1 MINIIY
7 MHSELIPVSFFTSTL
22 LAMVVDTVSSQ
33 LKEDGGDFKFLR
45 TSGIKNEQAAAD
57 LVGYVPPISW
67 LDHVIT

>member
-45 TSGIKNEQAAAD
+45 TSGI
-57 LVGYVPPISW
+57 
-67 LDHVIT
+67 